1 MQVQVLIV
9 GKRGEFMAILKN
21 KTQGNYVMISQ
32 SVMHDQELG
41 LTERGLLITLLSLP
55 DGWNLSVKGLT
66 SILPDGKDKVAKSLN
81 TLINKGYVTRE
92 QGRGKRGVFD
102 TNVLEVHQEP
112 VNVEETS
119 NVETSEDTSS
129 ESDSP
134 CPENPVTVKPETD
147 KPSAEKPAQLNNK
160 DINNKN
166 KKNKELNKQEC
177 EDTLPDP
184 DYEILVKEFGKDLVD
199 CQIKRIKDNHY
210 SGCMN
215 YKTVH
220 EWCQER
226 VNRKDNNLVP
236 FKKQKIDHG
245 FKGRD
250 YDWDEL
256 DKKIFGGN

>member
-1 MQVQVLIV
+1 M
-9 GKRGEFMAILKN
+9 
-21 KTQGNYVMISQ
+21 
-32 SVMHDQELG
+32 
-41 LTERGLLITLLSLP
+41 
-55 DGWNLSVKGLT
+55 
-66 SILPDGKDKVAKSLN
+66 
-81 TLINKGYVTRE
+81 
-92 QGRGKRGVFD
+92 
-102 TNVLEVHQEP
+102 
-112 VNVEETS
+112 
-119 NVETSEDTSS
+119 
-129 ESDSP
+129 
-134 CPENPVTVKPETD
+134 
-147 KPSAEKPAQLNNK
+147 
-160 DINNKN
+160 NKN
-166 KKNKELNKQEC
+166 RKNKELNKQEC
-177 EDTLPDP
+177 EDTLPDS

-256 DKKIFGGN
+256 DKQLFGGN